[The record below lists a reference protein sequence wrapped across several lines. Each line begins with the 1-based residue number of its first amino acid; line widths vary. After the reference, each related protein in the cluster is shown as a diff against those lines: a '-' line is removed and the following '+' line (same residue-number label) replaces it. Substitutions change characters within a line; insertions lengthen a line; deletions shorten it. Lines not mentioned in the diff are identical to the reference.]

1 MLSVYQEF
9 ETVIAKLE
17 QTRIPYA
24 LCGGLA
30 VGMHTEPRATKDI
43 DILLLTED
51 VESVKKV
58 LLQCGFKFFSTPMY
72 FANSQIEL
80 HKLTKIEPGGKDYL
94 FLDLLV
100 IKSPIWEKVW
110 QNRHRLLYKNQPLW
124 VVSREWLIW
133 MKMLRSSPQDL
144 VDIENLRKLPWH
156 FPKDPS
162 K

>member
-9 ETVIAKLE
+9 EVVIAKLE
-17 QTRIPYA
+17 QVQIPYA

-72 FANSQIEL
+72 FADSQIEL
-80 HKLTKIEPGGKDYL
+80 HKLTKIEPRGKDYL

-100 IKSPIWEKVW
+100 IKSPIREKVW
-110 QNRHRLLYKNQPLW
+110 QSRQRLLYKNQPLW
-124 VVSREWLIW
+124 VVAREWLIW

-144 VDIENLRKLPWH
+144 VDIENLKKTP
-156 FPKDPS
+156 
-162 K
+162 